1 MTKKNRDMM
10 IPPQGGMLRDLVK
23 RIKLILRLMG
33 DSRVNPFLKLLP
45 LASLGYLIW
54 PIDLIPG
61 IALPVIGALDDAAVL
76 WFGVYLFVELC
87 PPEVVEEHMR
97 SLSSNVDIVEG
108 DDEVVDAETV
118 DLPDDED
125 QN

>member
-1 MTKKNRDMM
+1 MM
-10 IPPQGGMLRDLVK
+10 IPPQGGMLHDLAK

-33 DSRVNPFLKLLP
+33 DSRVNLFLKLLP

-97 SLSSNVDIVEG
+97 SLSSNADIVEG
-108 DDEVVDAETV
+108 DDEVVEAETV